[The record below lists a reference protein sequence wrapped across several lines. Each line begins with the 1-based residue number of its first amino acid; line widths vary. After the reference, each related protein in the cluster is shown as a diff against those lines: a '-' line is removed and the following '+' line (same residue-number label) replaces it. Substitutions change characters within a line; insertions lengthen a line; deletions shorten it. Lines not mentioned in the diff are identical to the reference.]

1 MLLVDFLL
9 QIGSG
14 RIGPRRASRRAFL
27 LALALSAAV
36 SATAQEIPLLP
47 VDEAAL
53 EEEEIRRYT
62 VEIIVFTYNDS
73 ASVGTEMFT
82 PEPVEE
88 TPELIEFGSVPYY
101 GDQPAPSSE
110 PEFEEIEIAEQG
122 RLPDDGD
129 LIFADEEL
137 VAVGSVDHI
146 YLKELTPEQLTL
158 TDVHAKLVA
167 LDAYRPVLWGGWT
180 QAILEEEETPFIVL
194 RRLGNLPLNF
204 EGNLKLYVS
213 RFLHLIVDVG
223 MQEQVASPDDVIFS
237 SPEVRPDSRFDR
249 DYEEDYRNDVGD
261 RVYRSLPVP
270 VVHYRIIDDRIMK
283 SGDIRYF
290 DHPKFGVLVKVV
302 RYEEPEEEEEVQRS
316 SGTLLSDTE
325 QNRGEAIVRRPTL

>member
-9 QIGSG
+9 QIESAV
-14 RIGPRRASRRAFL
+14 IGPRRAGRRAFL
-27 LALALSAAV
+27 FSLALLAAV
-36 SATAQEIPLLP
+36 TGAAQEIPLLP

-53 EEEEIRRYT
+53 EVEEIRLYT
-62 VEIIVFTYNDS
+62 VEVIVFTYNDGAS
-73 ASVGTEMFT
+73 ASTEMFT

-88 TPELIEFGSVPYY
+88 MLELVELGSVPYY
-101 GDQPAPSSE
+101 GDQPAPSPE
-110 PEFEEIEIAEQG
+110 PELEETIIPENG
-122 RLPDDGD
+122 RLPDDSEM
-129 LIFADEEL
+129 IFADEEL
-137 VAVGSVDHI
+137 EEVGSVDHI

-158 TDVHAKLVA
+158 GEVHERLVA

-180 QAILEEEETPFIVL
+180 QAILEEEETPFIAL

-223 MQEQVASPDDVIFS
+223 MEEQVTSPDDVIFS
-237 SPEVRPDSRFDR
+237 SPDVRPDPRFDR
-249 DYEEDYRNDVGD
+249 DYAEDYQSDVGE
-261 RVYRSLPVP
+261 RTYRSLPEP

-290 DHPKFGVLVKVV
+290 DHPKFGVLVKVI
-302 RYEEPEEEEEVQRS
+302 RYEEPEEEEEEAQRS
-316 SGTLLSDTE
+316 PGTLLSDTD
-325 QNRGEAIVRRPTL
+325 